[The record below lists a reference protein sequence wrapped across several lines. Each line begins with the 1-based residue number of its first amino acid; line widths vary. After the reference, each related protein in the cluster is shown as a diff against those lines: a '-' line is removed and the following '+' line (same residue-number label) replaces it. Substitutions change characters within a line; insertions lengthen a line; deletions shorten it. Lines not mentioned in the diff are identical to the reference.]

1 MSNGFPHRVYL
12 QFSKFHAYFS
22 FLFNFDIDTLVSKL
36 CRTHGQIQREE
47 TGSEPLLEKSRVAI
61 GFLRN
66 TGMNPTLE
74 AIEPLGSNCV
84 PRYARKV
91 LCEKR

>member
-1 MSNGFPHRVYL
+1 MPNGFPYRV
-12 QFSKFHAYFS
+12 FFRCKNFHSYFS
-22 FLFNFDIDTLVSKL
+22 FLFNFEIETLVSKP

-47 TGSEPLLEKSRVAI
+47 TGSEPLLEKPQVAI

-74 AIEPLGSNCV
+74 AIEPIGSNYV
-84 PRYARKV
+84 PRYASTA
-91 LCEKR
+91 LCENR